1 MKATKV
7 IMPNGKER
15 ILVEVKPKEYDAI
28 KGVLWDGY
36 VNAPNDADEKEDKRY
51 TAFSTA
57 AGSTAE
63 QFDDFVLR
71 KDNEAR

>member
-15 ILVEVKPKEYDAI
+15 ILVEVKPKEYEAVTDM
-28 KGVLWDGY
+28 LWKAYSD
-36 VNAPNDADEKEDKRY
+36 APNDADEKEDKRY

-57 AGSTAE
+57 AGGAAE
-63 QFDDFVLR
+63 QFDDFVLN